1 MFARRAASGNADGS
15 HLAHEMG
22 ERPNHSNMTPATLN
36 IQSPSASMSD
46 PIPQVEHFMAS
57 YLDSLALPHNLD
69 AATRYALFGPGKR
82 ARPVLVMHC
91 CRAALGL
98 TAASSPH
105 SAPALEA
112 ALPAAASVEMVHAFS
127 LVHDDLPALDND
139 DTRRGRPT
147 THIAHGEAMALLVGD
162 LLNTLAF
169 QVIAQRVAKPETAAA
184 LTAEITTG
192 TTAMIVGQI
201 YDTLAGYPANITP
214 AQKLELVHRNKT
226 GALIRAACR
235 MGAISAG
242 PPESAAVKR
251 ALAPM
256 TTYGESIGLM
266 FQIVDDLLDVE
277 QTAEHTGK
285 ATGKDAALGKLTYP
299 SVMGIEASRHEIQR
313 LRTVALEALRPFG
326 PAATPLVELCE
337 YLAVR
342 TK

>member
-1 MFARRAASGNADGS
+1 
-15 HLAHEMG
+15 MG
-22 ERPNHSNMTPATLN
+22 ERIISPNIPLPPMTPVSTLAP
-36 IQSPSASMSD
+36 ITPPAPPASMSQ
-46 PIPQVEHFMAS
+46 PIPAVERFMAS
-57 YLDSLALPHNLD
+57 YLDSLSLPPNLD

-82 ARPVLVMHC
+82 ARPVLVMQC

-98 TAASSPH
+98 ASPDD
-105 SAPALEA
+105 PALSA

-169 QVIAQRVAKPETAAA
+169 QVIAQRVEDPATAAA

-201 YDTLAGYPANITP
+201 YDTLGGYPTAAT
-214 AQKLELVHRNKT
+214 AAEKLELVHRNKT

-277 QTAEHTGK
+277 QTPEHTGK

-299 SVMGIEASRHEIQR
+299 GVMGVEASRTEIQR
-313 LRTVALEALRPFG
+313 LRTVALDALRPFG
-326 PAATPLVELCE
+326 PSAAPLAELCE

>member
-1 MFARRAASGNADGS
+1 
-15 HLAHEMG
+15 
-22 ERPNHSNMTPATLN
+22 MTPATLK
-36 IQSPSASMSD
+36 SPAPAPPASMSD
-46 PIPQVEHFMAS
+46 PIPQVERFMGA
-57 YLDSLALPHNLD
+57 YLDSLALPTNLD
-69 AATRYALFGPGKR
+69 QATRYALFGPGKR

-91 CRAALGL
+91 CRAALNL
-98 TAASSPH
+98 NSPTAA
-105 SAPALEA
+105 ALEA

-162 LLNTLAF
+162 LLNTLAL
-169 QVIAQRVAKPETAAA
+169 QVIAQRVKDPATASA
-184 LTAEITTG
+184 LLAEITTG

-201 YDTLAGYPANITP
+201 YDTLGGYAPNLSP
-214 AQKLELVHRNKT
+214 AQKIELVHRNKT

-242 PPESAAVKR
+242 PAHAAK

-299 SVMGIEASRHEIQR
+299 GVMGIEASRKEIQR

-326 PAATPLVELCE
+326 ESAAPLIELCE